1 MTSGTV
7 TCVPSGGLAGVHSFP
22 QGTAN
27 TPPNNTVGFQAPS
40 SVPTAFLFTLPG
52 APAAGFSK
60 FTNAN
65 PSLMSIGPIAAAD
78 LPPVPLPTPSAAFTI
93 SLPNGFGKCTTTCT
107 VTVPAPTVAGDQFCV
122 WNGVGVSTAI
132 TLSAISGVQYGKAD
146 MSAYGTANTAATAT
160 ASAANKI
167 CMVAPDTTHWDV
179 LSSTGAWT
187 MN

>member
-7 TCVPSGGLAGVHSFP
+7 TCVPIGGLAGAHSFS

-27 TPPNNTVGFQAPS
+27 TPPNNAVGFQAPT
-40 SVPTAFLFTLPG
+40 SVPTAYLITLPG
-52 APAAGFSK
+52 APTAGYVK
-60 FTNAN
+60 RTNAN
-65 PSLMSIGPIAAAD
+65 PSVESVGAIAAGD
-78 LPPVPLPTPSAAFTI
+78 LPAVPLPSPSGAFTI

-107 VTVPAPTVAGDQFCV
+107 ITVPAPTVAGDQFCV

-132 TLSAISGVQYGKAD
+132 TLSAIAGVQYSKTD
-146 MSAYGTANTAATAT
+146 RSAYGTANTAATAT
-160 ASAANKI
+160 AVAGNAI

-179 LSSTGAWT
+179 LSSTGTWT